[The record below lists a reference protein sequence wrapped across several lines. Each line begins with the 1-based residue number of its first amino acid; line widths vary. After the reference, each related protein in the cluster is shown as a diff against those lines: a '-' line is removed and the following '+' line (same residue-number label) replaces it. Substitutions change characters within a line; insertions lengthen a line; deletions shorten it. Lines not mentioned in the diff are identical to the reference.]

1 MRNVGFIGMG
11 NMASAMA
18 KGFIASGALT
28 PDHIFACARSWDK
41 LQANAA
47 AIGFTPVRTAQ
58 ELIDAVDVIIIA
70 IKPYQIED
78 VIPPLAEQLRDKIVL
93 SVVGGWTFDK
103 YAKILIPGT
112 QVQYIMPNTPV
123 AICEGVLM
131 FEETHSL
138 DSDVHAEMCE
148 LMRSLGTVEILPTH
162 LMHACMAIAGC
173 GPAFVAMMI
182 EALGDAGVK
191 YGLQRKTAYALAAQ
205 TLAGTGK
212 LHLTTGEHPGAMKD
226 AVCSPAGTTILG
238 VTTLEK
244 KGFRAALIDAI
255 DAINERK

>member
-1 MRNVGFIGMG
+1 MNNIGFIGMG

-28 PDHIFACARSWDK
+28 PDRIFACARNWNK

-47 AIGFTPVRTAQ
+47 AIGFTPMRTAE
-58 ELIDAVDVIIIA
+58 ELIDAVDTVIIA

-78 VIPPLAEQLRDKIVL
+78 VIPALTEKLRGKVVL
-93 SVVGGWTFDK
+93 SVVGGWNFDK
-103 YAKILIPGT
+103 YEEVLAPGT
-112 QVQYIMPNTPV
+112 HHLYIMPNTPV
-123 AICEGVLM
+123 AVCEGVLM
-131 FEETHSL
+131 FEEAHSL
-138 DSDVHAEMCE
+138 TAGEHAEVME
-148 LMRSLGTVEILPTH
+148 LMKHLGTVEILPAH
-162 LMHACMAIAGC
+162 LMHAGMSIAGC

-205 TLAGTGK
+205 TLTGTGK

>member
-1 MRNVGFIGMG
+1 MRKVGFIGMG

-18 KGFIASGALT
+18 KGFIASGALS
-28 PDHIFACARSWDK
+28 PDHIFACARNWDK

-58 ELIDAVDVIIIA
+58 ELIDAADVVIIA

-78 VIPPLAEQLRDKIVL
+78 VIPPLAESLRDKIVL
-93 SVVGGWTFDK
+93 SVVGGWTFDQ
-103 YAKILIPGT
+103 YAKILAPST

-138 DSDVHAEMCE
+138 RSDVHAEMCD

-162 LMHACMAIAGC
+162 LMHAGMSIAGC

-244 KGFRAALIDAI
+244 QGFRAALIEAI
-255 DAINERK
+255 DAINARK